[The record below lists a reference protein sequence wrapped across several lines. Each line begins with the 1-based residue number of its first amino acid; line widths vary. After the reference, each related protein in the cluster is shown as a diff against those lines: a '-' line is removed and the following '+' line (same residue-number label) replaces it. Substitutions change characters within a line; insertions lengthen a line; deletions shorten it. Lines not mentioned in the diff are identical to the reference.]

1 MISLKGIL
9 LLSPKY
15 RPNFNLK
22 ENNVEGIFHSTGT
35 INWIVLKTRNKT
47 SCFL

>member
-1 MISLKGIL
+1 MTSLRGIL

-22 ENNVEGIFHSTGT
+22 EHNFVKEYCIS
-35 INWIVLKTRNKT
+35 LE
-47 SCFL
+47 L